1 MNCDK
6 RVQIGINPRSLYKR
20 GRVSFS
26 RDFAPSNGSRSSCCA
41 KLVPLEISGASIDR
55 AHSCYPSSSAAM
67 IAGLEKNKRCGLCP
81 ECRIATNA
89 DAKPDPL
96 VLRHIGILFCY
107 SALNFD
113 GASD

>member
-1 MNCDK
+1 
-6 RVQIGINPRSLYKR
+6 V
-20 GRVSFS
+20 
-26 RDFAPSNGSRSSCCA
+26 DF
-41 KLVPLEISGASIDR
+41 VP
-55 AHSCYPSSSAAM
+55 
-67 IAGLEKNKRCGLCP
+67 NVVF
-81 ECRIATNA
+81 ATNA

>member
-1 MNCDK
+1 
-6 RVQIGINPRSLYKR
+6 
-20 GRVSFS
+20 
-26 RDFAPSNGSRSSCCA
+26 
-41 KLVPLEISGASIDR
+41 
-55 AHSCYPSSSAAM
+55 M